1 MLSSNLFVAC
11 LVVGLTV
18 LILLVPRI
26 SRRRQSLPLPPG
38 PRKSPIIGNLLN
50 MPRGFEWFTYMRWG
64 REYKSDIIHL
74 DVLGSSILIVNSS
87 EAAFELMDRRSSIY
101 SSSWKE
107 DFIFMPYGNLWREC
121 RKLFHQEL
129 NPSDP
134 AYYEPNALR
143 ASRLLLNNV
152 LRAPED
158 WRYIFRY
165 MAGTLILSIT
175 YGITARP
182 SSDPFIQAAEVAL
195 KSVTE
200 AARPGAFLVDQ
211 FPWLQYIPAW
221 FPGASFKKKAREW
234 RMYKDRMTNG
244 PFDVVMKEIED
255 GMAQQSFIL
264 RAYNSESNNDKKTI
278 ALDSMNALAGG
289 TATTLAAFSSFVLAM
304 VCNPQYQHKAQKQ
317 IGYRIPKNT
326 TIVPNV
332 WAMLHDEVVYGPEPD
347 KFNPERFLTKDGA
360 LNLDIPDPDAD
371 FGFGRRI
378 CPGRHV
384 ALSSLWISIASV
396 LATFNLEKARDE
408 NGRVIEPSGEYI
420 PSSIQNHPAPFDCLI
435 TPRSREHEQLIQES
449 LQ

>member
-1 MLSSNLFVAC
+1 
-11 LVVGLTV
+11 
-18 LILLVPRI
+18 
-26 SRRRQSLPLPPG
+26 RRRQSLPLPPG

-101 SSSWKE
+101 SSRPSMTMTHELCVWKE

-121 RKLFHQEL
+121 RKLFHQGDL
-129 NPSDP
+129 FLRLGNNYS
-134 AYYEPNALR
+134 R
-143 ASRLLLNNV
+143 ASKSLIHRILHIMSPTHSGLV
-152 LRAPED
+152 AF
-158 WRYIFRY
+158 YSTT

-244 PFDVVMKEIED
+244 PFDVVMKEI
-255 GMAQQSFIL
+255 
-264 RAYNSESNNDKKTI
+264 
-278 ALDSMNALAGG
+278 
-289 TATTLAAFSSFVLAM
+289 V
-304 VCNPQYQHKAQKQ
+304 
-317 IGYRIPKNT
+317 
-326 TIVPNV
+326 
-332 WAMLHDEVVYGPEPD
+332 
-347 KFNPERFLTKDGA
+347 
-360 LNLDIPDPDAD
+360 
-371 FGFGRRI
+371 
-378 CPGRHV
+378 
-384 ALSSLWISIASV
+384 
-396 LATFNLEKARDE
+396 
-408 NGRVIEPSGEYI
+408 
-420 PSSIQNHPAPFDCLI
+420 
-435 TPRSREHEQLIQES
+435 
-449 LQ
+449 